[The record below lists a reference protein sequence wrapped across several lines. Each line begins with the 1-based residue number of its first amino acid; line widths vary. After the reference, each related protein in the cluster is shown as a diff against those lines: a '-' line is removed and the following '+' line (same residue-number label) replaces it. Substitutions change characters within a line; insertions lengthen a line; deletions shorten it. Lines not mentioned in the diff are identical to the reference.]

1 MALIYSYKNTPNS
14 STSIDFFRV
23 FWRTVE
29 KAERT
34 PDHVVYDQIT
44 IDWWQKKTVD
54 VGFFFFKAFFLSIRN
69 AASDIKF
76 F

>member
-29 KAERT
+29 KAGRA
-34 PDHVVYDQIT
+34 PDHAVYDQIKS
-44 IDWWQKKTVD
+44 IDDRKKQWTC
-54 VGFFFFKAFFLSIRN
+54 FFYKEFFKLLYAMQHPI
-69 AASDIKF
+69 
-76 F
+76 